1 MRQERH
7 AGYEVKA
14 LSNLIRRKVW
24 ELSGQPECDAFTEMQ
39 GMLLGF
45 LCHNRDQEIFQKD
58 LEEAFYIRRS
68 TASRLLKR
76 LEEEGFVM
84 RCSVSRDARLK
95 QVMAT
100 PKAEALNQQ
109 IASRI
114 TQVEAA
120 LTKGIGAEEL
130 QQFMMT
136 IAKMKQNLMENW
148 KKQMTL
154 TWLCMISSKNMRQ
167 SIRESYSMATDIQ
180 TNGWR
185 KPKDVV
191 FRISNPW

>member
-24 ELSGQPECDAFTEMQ
+24 ELSGQPECAAFTEMQ

-130 QQFMMT
+130 QQFMIT
-136 IAKMKQNLMENW
+136 IAKMKQNLMEPSVLPVGC
-148 KKQMTL
+148 T
-154 TWLCMISSKNMRQ
+154 C
-167 SIRESYSMATDIQ
+167 
-180 TNGWR
+180 G
-185 KPKDVV
+185 KDCEEAN
-191 FRISNPW
+191 S

>member
-24 ELSGQPECDAFTEMQ
+24 ELSGQPECDAFTE
-39 GMLLGF
+39 
-45 LCHNRDQEIFQKD
+45 IQKD

-136 IAKMKQNLMENW
+136 IAKMKQNLMEPSVLPAGC
-148 KKQMTL
+148 T
-154 TWLCMISSKNMRQ
+154 C
-167 SIRESYSMATDIQ
+167 
-180 TNGWR
+180 G
-185 KPKDVV
+185 KDCEEAN
-191 FRISNPW
+191 S

>member
-109 IASRI
+109 IAS
-114 TQVEAA
+114 A

-136 IAKMKQNLMENW
+136 IAKMKQNLMEPSVLPAGC
-148 KKQMTL
+148 T
-154 TWLCMISSKNMRQ
+154 C
-167 SIRESYSMATDIQ
+167 
-180 TNGWR
+180 G
-185 KPKDVV
+185 KDC
-191 FRISNPW
+191 

>member
-1 MRQERH
+1 MSKNACGLRGQG
-7 AGYEVKA
+7 AVQSDPAQGLGA
-14 LSNLIRRKVW
+14 LR
-24 ELSGQPECDAFTEMQ
+24 PAECDAFTEMQ

-100 PKAEALNQQ
+100 PK
-109 IASRI
+109 R
-114 TQVEAA
+114 
-120 LTKGIGAEEL
+120 
-130 QQFMMT
+130 
-136 IAKMKQNLMENW
+136 
-148 KKQMTL
+148 
-154 TWLCMISSKNMRQ
+154 R
-167 SIRESYSMATDIQ
+167 
-180 TNGWR
+180 
-185 KPKDVV
+185 P
-191 FRISNPW
+191 